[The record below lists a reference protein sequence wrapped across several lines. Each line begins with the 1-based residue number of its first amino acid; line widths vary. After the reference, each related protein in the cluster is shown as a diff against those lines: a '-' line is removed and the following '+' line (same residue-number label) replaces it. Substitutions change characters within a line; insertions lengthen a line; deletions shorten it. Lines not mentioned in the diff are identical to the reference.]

1 MMIITRKAIN
11 RRAVLRGVGA
21 ALALPLLDSM
31 CPALVAQQKTAA
43 QAINRLGVVYVP
55 NGIMMA
61 SWTPV
66 TDGATFDLKPSLKPL
81 ELYRDRLLVLSG
93 LSSKPPSDPNI
104 DAGAVHP
111 RASTRFLTDV
121 PPPTK
126 TSDTRA
132 GTSMDQIAAKE
143 VGRHTKLASLELGL
157 ESSESPGNCGS
168 FNCAYSN
175 TIAWRT
181 PTTPLPMLH
190 DPRAVFE
197 RMFGDG
203 GSTDPSARL
212 ARMREDS
219 SVLDVL
225 VQKTSRLERE
235 LGPGDRLRLSEYLDA
250 IRDIERGIQNAEQQ
264 NLRELPAIQYPSGIP
279 DKFEDHLKLM
289 YDLMALAYQADMT
302 RIATIMIGREQSG
315 RTYPEIGI
323 SDGHHQLSH
332 HQGDPAK
339 LAKLAKIDT
348 YHITLFTHFLEK
360 LRSTPDGDGSLLD
373 HMMLIY
379 GAGMSDGN
387 THDPLGLPI
396 LLLGG
401 GCGQLQGGRH
411 IRFKKDT
418 PLANLHLALLDKLGV
433 HIERIG
439 DSSGRADQI

>member
-1 MMIITRKAIN
+1 MMIITKKAIS

-21 ALALPLLDSM
+21 VVALPVLDSM
-31 CPALVAQQKTAA
+31 CPALVAQEKTGARV
-43 QAINRLGVVYVP
+43 INRLGVVYVP
-55 NGIMMA
+55 NGIMMEN
-61 SWTPV
+61 WTPIA
-66 TDGATFDLKPSLKPL
+66 DGTAFDLKPSLKPL
-81 ELYRDRLLVLSG
+81 EPYRDRLLVLSG
-93 LSSKPPSDPNI
+93 LNSNPPTNAA
-104 DAGAVHP
+104 DAGSVHP

-126 TSDTRA
+126 AADMHA
-132 GTSMDQIAAKE
+132 GTSMDQVAAKE
-143 VGRHTKLASLELGL
+143 IGRQTKLASLELGL

-168 FNCAYSN
+168 YNCAYSN

-203 GSTDPSARL
+203 GSTNPGARG

-219 SVLDVL
+219 SILDVL

-250 IRDIERGIQNAEQQ
+250 IREVERGIQNAERQ
-264 NLRELPAIQYPSGIP
+264 NSREVPTVEYPSGTP

-302 RIATIMIGREQSG
+302 RVGTIMIGREQSG
-315 RTYPEIGI
+315 RTFPEIGI
-323 SDGHHQLSH
+323 SDGHHSLSH
-332 HQGDPAK
+332 HQGDPVK

-348 YHITLFTHFLEK
+348 YQITLFIHFLEK
-360 LRSTPDGDGSLLD
+360 LQSTRDGDGSLLD
-373 HMMLIY
+373 HVMLIY

-387 THDPLGLPI
+387 THDPLNLPI

-401 GCGQLQGGRH
+401 GCGQLKGGRH
-411 IRFKKDT
+411 IRFEKDT
-418 PLANLHLALLDKLGV
+418 PLANLHLTLLDKLGV
-433 HIERIG
+433 HIDRIG
-439 DSSGRADQI
+439 DSSGRLPQV